1 MVASLLETDDKCY
14 NMQDETAMVYNLPQ
28 HWEETDDISFNR
40 LSDMV
45 LQIHDAT
52 QTAAIKAVNRFATVR
67 NYVIGYYIVE
77 YEQHG
82 SDKAKYGDQLLKRLA
97 ERIDRRGINETLL
110 KNSRKFYLIY
120 PQIKDYLTKPISAT
134 MSHQIV
140 EKSPTTSDFSEA
152 ISPTV
157 SDLFITSAES
167 LITQLSFSHI
177 VEIMTVDD
185 SMARYFYETECMKCC
200 WSVKELRRQI
210 STNLYVRCGLSKKPE
225 LLLAQ
230 TERQNNMVLSI
241 KEPFSLEFLD
251 LRPDAFTE
259 TDLENAL
266 ITHLQ
271 EFLLE
276 LGKGFCFEA
285 RQKRM
290 IIDDEYYFAD
300 LVFYNRIL
308 HCNVIVELKDDE
320 FRHGDLSQLNAYVSY
335 YKENEIR
342 QGDNPPVGILLCTR
356 KGKKM
361 VEYALAGMD
370 NKLFVS
376 TYMLSLPDKKTLEAF
391 LLKEAEKNGQWIVA
405 SSFVSENDSQK
416 DAQGSF
422 VSENDSQKDAQSSFV
437 SKNDSQNDGQNA
449 IVSENGS
456 QNDSRNAF
464 VSENDSKRGKQHS
477 NTKTKTN
484 KI

>member
-1 MVASLLETDDKCY
+1 
-14 NMQDETAMVYNLPQ
+14 MQNETAIAYNLPQ
-28 HWEETDDISFNR
+28 HWEETDDISFTR

-52 QTAAIKAVNRFATVR
+52 QTAAVKTVNRFATVR

-82 SDKAKYGDQLLKRLA
+82 SDRAKYGDQLLKRLA
-97 ERIDRRGINETLL
+97 ERVNRKGINETLL
-110 KNSRKFYLIY
+110 KVSRRFYLDY
-120 PQIKDYLTKPISAT
+120 PQIHFYLLGQISPTASDLLDEKSAT
-134 MSHQIV
+134 MSHLSV
-140 EKSPTTSDFSEA
+140 RKSATSSHFFETPAEKL
-152 ISPTV
+152 IS
-157 SDLFITSAES
+157 
-167 LITQLSFSHI
+167 QLSFSHI
-177 VEIMTVDD
+177 REILTVDD
-185 SMARYFYETECMKCC
+185 PTARFFYETECMKCC

-230 TERQNNMVLSI
+230 TEQQNNMALSI
-241 KEPFSLEFLD
+241 KEPLLLEFLD

-259 TDLENAL
+259 TDLESAL

-308 HCNVIVELKDDE
+308 HCNVIVELKNDE
-320 FRHGDLSQLNAYVSY
+320 FKHSDLSQLNAYVSY
-335 YKENEIR
+335 YKENEMR

-376 TYMLSLPDKKTLEAF
+376 SYMTSLPDEKTLEAF
-391 LLKEAEKNGQWIVA
+391 LLKEAE
-405 SSFVSENDSQK
+405 
-416 DAQGSF
+416 
-422 VSENDSQKDAQSSFV
+422 
-437 SKNDSQNDGQNA
+437 
-449 IVSENGS
+449 
-456 QNDSRNAF
+456 R
-464 VSENDSKRGKQHS
+464 R
-477 NTKTKTN
+477 
-484 KI
+484 